1 MSNSR
6 ENVLTKH
13 YSGKFGDQ
21 MVFRSRNGLSIMAKP
36 PKKTLK
42 DANESQLATR
52 RKFKMA
58 SRWAKDALQN
68 PATLAEYTA
77 MASGMKSPYVMA
89 VTNYLCPP
97 KINGINV
104 SRYAG
109 EEGNKIEVL
118 ATDDFKLKC
127 VTVKITDA
135 TGTLI
140 EEGPCQE
147 NLSSDCWEYTVTVTV
162 TSLTGVVVCA
172 AATDIPDH
180 TTSLVVTL

>member
-1 MSNSR
+1 
-6 ENVLTKH
+6 
-13 YSGKFGDQ
+13 
-21 MVFRSRNGLSIMAKP
+21 MVFRTRNGLSIMAKP

-109 EEGNKIEVL
+109 EAGNKIEVL
-118 ATDDFKLKC
+118 AIDDFKLKC
-127 VTVKITDA
+127 VSVKITDA

-140 EEGPCQE
+140 EEGPCP
-147 NLSSDCWEYTVTVTV
+147 VPAGA
-162 TSLTGVVVCA
+162 SLTRDVSWIMWMKYRSA
-172 AATDIPDH
+172 FATKNSKTLNLEFNSWDIYSSYIQTDYPGISSSH
-180 TTSLVVTL
+180 T